1 MNTMT
6 DYEKQQEMAEGVE
19 EFLKVRKQSKK
30 WQKAAKERVIEFE
43 GEVKWML
50 NVSCKIDREYIV
62 FLRDCYKDYST
73 IEMKIAVS
81 KTPMFKHNLSAFI
94 HYISGDIDKKCILD
108 KNGLPIIQA
117 VKDCYKKKLR
127 WIDVMNENLSHD
139 RNTEKF
145 WRYCYYMDNEKAT
158 KYHNKMAEHESEFL
172 MDCME
177 RDADGEECKLETNS
191 SLILNSKVK
200 SIRGIELGE
209 TEKGTSLV
217 ENCGETI
224 RLMGESMKETFQ
236 QRQFFI
242 EEVCELNSNG
252 CGKQLVK

>member
-1 MNTMT
+1 
-6 DYEKQQEMAEGVE
+6 
-19 EFLKVRKQSKK
+19 
-30 WQKAAKERVIEFE
+30 
-43 GEVKWML
+43 
-50 NVSCKIDREYIV
+50 
-62 FLRDCYKDYST
+62 
-73 IEMKIAVS
+73 
-81 KTPMFKHNLSAFI
+81 MFKYNLSAFL

-200 SIRGIELGE
+200 SIKSMELGATPRLQGGE
-209 TEKGTSLV
+209 RETSLV

-224 RLMGESMKETFQ
+224 RLMGESMKETFK

-242 EEVCELNSNG
+242 EDIRLLNING